1 MAIVEKFTAPF
12 PRLIALLKILV
23 LIPWR
28 GDMGCESWGK
38 VCVGEWA
45 GCKEKPT
52 NQSRKTQGRL
62 FLI

>member
-1 MAIVEKFTAPF
+1 MAIVEEFTAPF

-23 LIPWR
+23 PIPWR
-28 GDMGCESWGK
+28 GDMGCESWSK